1 MDQNLINPTLAPD
14 LLKKQYELA
23 QSQRYAQMLMEQGSE
38 TPQGQMVSGHYV
50 APSITQYLAQAL
62 KSGLGGSI
70 ARGVPRQMADASQAQ
85 RDSVYAQFGLGGGAG
100 QPTAGAQSGAS
111 PQALG
116 QALASGGQ
124 SMMPAIPGMSREQQ
138 ALIASTIGMPEYLKI
153 AANKGGPVNVAPGGT
168 LYNPQTGRPDYI
180 APQDGVMMQ
189 DGQAVAVPGY
199 QDIRAGQ
206 AGAVAGAQE
215 KARADLDLVSVPM
228 PDGGT
233 QQMTRSQAAARVSD
247 NQSGAQGADA
257 PGYVPPKEV
266 IEARRDLPRVT
277 DDVAVSLSLLD
288 KLESHPGFSDII
300 GARVPGAALVWGSNA
315 AGADAILKQIGGRA
329 FLQAFESLKGG
340 GQITEIEGQ
349 KATEAVARLST
360 AQSEKDFKIAMDDL
374 RDVLQNGVRRAY
386 QSARMEPPNPFGAP
400 SQPQEQ
406 QVAQPASRAEY
417 DALPSGS
424 TFRAPDGSIRRKP

>member
-1 MDQNLINPTLAPD
+1 MNDQQFIGPTLAPD
-14 LLKKQYELA
+14 MIRKQYEMQNA
-23 QSQRYAQMLMEQGSE
+23 QRYAQLLMQQGQDS
-38 TPQGQMVSGHYV
+38 PQGQMVSGHYV
-50 APSITQYLAQAL
+50 APSITQHLAQAL
-62 KSGLGGSI
+62 RTGLGGSLM
-70 ARGVPRQMADASQAQ
+70 GSMPERQAELAQAQ
-85 RDSVYAQFGLGGGAG
+85 RDSVYSQFGLGG
-100 QPTAGAQSGAS
+100 QQAGAQSD

-116 QALASGGQ
+116 QALSGGQ
-124 SMMPAIPGMSREQQ
+124 PSGGDMMPAIPGMTREQQ
-138 ALIASTIGMPEYLKI
+138 AMLASQVGLPEYLKI

-189 DGQAVAVPGY
+189 NGQAVAVPGY

-360 AQSEKDFKIAMDDL
+360 AQSERDFKVAMDDL

-386 QSARMEPPNPFGAP
+386 ESARMEPPKGFGAP
-400 SQPQEQ
+400 AKPQEQ
-406 QVAQPASRAEY
+406 KVAQPASRAEY